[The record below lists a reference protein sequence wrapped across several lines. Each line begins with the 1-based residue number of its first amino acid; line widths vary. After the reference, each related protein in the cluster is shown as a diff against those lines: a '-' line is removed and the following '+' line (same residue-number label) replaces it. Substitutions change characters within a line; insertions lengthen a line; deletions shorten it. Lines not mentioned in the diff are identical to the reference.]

1 MQTTLKFYNQSVG
14 IQTRDDRLIK
24 KIEQFLDQYYTVNQ
38 KGFGANSES
47 TFSKIY
53 ASVVSD
59 YNTVVVHRNQFTH
72 FLHWL
77 QLRNEVLENYRTEDH
92 RAYEVTKEDYVI
104 RPKWQLRED
113 QKPVNDFLKDNPVKS
128 KLVPLATGSGKAQP
142 LDALVKVPDGWVTM
156 GSLSV
161 GDTVIAYDGT
171 KTKVNGVFPQGVKP
185 VYRLTFSDGRSCEA
199 SDEHLWKT
207 VSPFENIYK
216 TTELKTLIENEG
228 YDVYIDLCE
237 PETKPDKEIPYDPTL
252 VGRYNPEQISE
263 YFLEASYEQKLAVL
277 KAFFSVNREEL
288 TKELAE
294 TIQYLVR
301 SIGGVARVVN
311 TGMGYR
317 VDYQHHALNLTKNC
331 KRIQLIHVEYVG
343 EKECQCISIEH
354 PEHLYITND
363 FIVTHNTLIALY
375 TLGELKDRIGIVVLP
390 QFIDKWISDI
400 LEIHDTDGK
409 EIMLIQGSKSLAGI
423 ITMTKEGRI
432 SNKYFLFSSRTMQ
445 DFISM
450 YEQTPDQCV
459 EMYGASPLEVFP
471 LLGIGVLLIDE
482 THMAFHAIFKTII
495 NTNVKYQIGLSGT
508 LISEDVVV
516 SRVHRVVYPKSSTY
530 HDTMQKRYMDI
541 YAIAYGIN
549 PILIQTKRIKTVNY
563 GSTFYS
569 HIAFEKSILKEKR
582 FMSDYY
588 RIIKG
593 VIEDYYIPDYDK
605 RDSLIIYVTTIN
617 MADTVLGMLKRDYP
631 GKDIVR
637 YCDADDYDTM
647 LKAEIVVTTPQSLST
662 GIDKP
667 NLRVVIQTVSISSEV
682 TNVQSAGRL
691 RDLKDRDTKFCYIY
705 SDNIQKQREYHKKRE
720 QMFAHR
726 CKTFS
731 LRRSRFSIS

>member
-38 KGFGANSES
+38 KGFGANSEAS
-47 TFSKIY
+47 LSKIY

-59 YNTVVVHRNQFTH
+59 HNTVVIHRNQFTH

-92 RAYEVTKEDYVI
+92 RVYEVTKEDYVI
-104 RPKWQLRED
+104 RPKWKLRED
-113 QKPVNDFLKDNPVKS
+113 QKPVNEFLKDNPTKS
-128 KLVPLATGSGKAQP
+128 KLVPLATGSGK
-142 LDALVKVPDGWVTM
+142 
-156 GSLSV
+156 
-161 GDTVIAYDGT
+161 
-171 KTKVNGVFPQGVKP
+171 
-185 VYRLTFSDGRSCEA
+185 
-199 SDEHLWKT
+199 
-207 VSPFENIYK
+207 
-216 TTELKTLIENEG
+216 
-228 YDVYIDLCE
+228 
-237 PETKPDKEIPYDPTL
+237 
-252 VGRYNPEQISE
+252 
-263 YFLEASYEQKLAVL
+263 
-277 KAFFSVNREEL
+277 
-288 TKELAE
+288 
-294 TIQYLVR
+294 
-301 SIGGVARVVN
+301 
-311 TGMGYR
+311 
-317 VDYQHHALNLTKNC
+317 
-331 KRIQLIHVEYVG
+331 
-343 EKECQCISIEH
+343 
-354 PEHLYITND
+354 
-363 FIVTHNTLIALY
+363 TLIALY

-400 LEIHDTDGK
+400 LEIHDADGK
-409 EIMLIQGSKSLAGI
+409 EVMLIQGSKSLAGI
-423 ITMTKEGRI
+423 IAMGKEGKV

-569 HIAFEKSILKEKR
+569 HIAFEKSVLKDKR

-605 RDSLIIYVTTIN
+605 RDSLIIYVATIN

-637 YCDADDYDTM
+637 YCEVDDYDTM